1 MFRPGAVGADLSS
14 RLLRYLS
21 QPQFEDYLILDNEV
35 SIYVGSLRSLT
46 PFSIF
51 LRTACDCGIEQAG
64 GYAKVSRDR
73 YRH

>member
-14 RLLRYLS
+14 RLLHYLS

-51 LRTACDCGIEQAG
+51 FAYSL
-64 GYAKVSRDR
+64 
-73 YRH
+73 